1 MSAARRSREARR
13 ARRRATES
21 GRRNGSPRQE
31 EKAEAAITAAA
42 LVPVAVLTLI
52 WGCNWPILKMGV
64 TEIAPLTFRAFTLLF
79 AALGML
85 VVAHL
90 SGNSLRI
97 PRALWGK
104 VAVLA
109 LCNIAIWN
117 GLLLFGVRQLP
128 AGRSAILAFTMPV
141 WSVLFSLV
149 LLSEPLGRR
158 RIAGMALGMLGMAL
172 LLGDDIRHF
181 QRAPTAALLILGAAI
196 GWALG
201 TVLLR
206 KWHLPLPQNTLSGW
220 MMLAGWAPLALLAP
234 LFDPGPLTMP
244 SATGWFALLYN
255 VFLAGTLAHWAWYT
269 LARTLPVAVSSMS
282 SLPVP
287 IVGVFSGMLLLGERP
302 GPSEW
307 IALALVVAA
316 MVAVLWSPKPPP
328 APMTPDD

>member
-1 MSAARRSREARR
+1 VSAPAASGAPGVSRIS
-13 ARRRATES
+13 AT
-21 GRRNGSPRQE
+21 
-31 EKAEAAITAAA
+31 AI
-42 LVPVAVLTLI
+42 LPVALLTLV

-64 TEIAPLTFRAFTLLF
+64 AELAPLTFRALTLPL

-85 VVAHL
+85 AVARL
-90 SGNSLRI
+90 AGDSIRI

-104 VAVLA
+104 VAMLA

-141 WSVLFSLV
+141 WSVLLSLV
-149 LLSEPLGRR
+149 LVSEPLGRR
-158 RIAGMALGMLGMAL
+158 RIVGLLLGMLGMAL

-181 QRAPTAALLILGAAI
+181 QRAPTAALLILCAAI

-206 KWHLPLPQNTLSGW
+206 KWRLPLPQNTLSGW

-234 LFDPGPLTMP
+234 LFDAGPLTVP
-244 SATGWFALLYN
+244 SATAWFAILYN
-255 VFLAGTLAHWAWYT
+255 IFLAGTLAHWAWYT
-269 LARTLPVAVSSMS
+269 LARTLPVAVSSMA

-287 IVGVFSGMLLLGERP
+287 VVGVFSGMLVLGERP
-302 GPSEW
+302 GPSDW
-307 IALALVVAA
+307 VALSLVVAA
-316 MVAVLWSPKPPP
+316 MVAVLWAPKPAP